1 MKNIPI
7 LLSVLKRFFDQ
18 KQEQDYSK
26 NFKRMTFENHGCSG
40 YAIYWNGNKST
51 RFYTEVGGGNCL
63 FYMVIPSIEV
73 WASQTGYSL
82 EERDRILPNVAEESL
97 KKQANL
103 PGSYY
108 RIEEKHIVFYQK

>member
-1 MKNIPI
+1 MKHNHFLESI
-7 LLSVLKRFFDQ
+7 LKYLFKPKKD
-18 KQEQDYSK
+18 SK
-26 NFKRMTFENHGCSG
+26 SEDGRCLVFENNGRSG
-40 YAIYWNGNKST
+40 YAIYWDGNKST